1 MAKIRGIK
9 PEFWT
14 DEDIVELSIAAR
26 LLFIG
31 MWNLACDNGHIDDK
45 PKQIKMRVM
54 PADDVNVAELLDE
67 LVENGRI
74 VRGGGTITILRFA
87 EHQRPHKRWWTC
99 CDAPGCARPSDDT
112 TGDDTNP
119 TPPRNRRAPGDQ
131 QEGIGRPTA
140 DVDGEGEGDCDVDGE
155 LKNAAAAAPRATTN
169 QLPPAVE
176 ILRGR
181 LEAHKLI
188 VRWDLASADDLAE
201 IEQLIEIHGDG
212 PLVKSALDQY
222 VPDRPARFVSAW
234 LKGWRNL
241 APPGS
246 LRLVEHD
253 PCAKPG
259 HSGTTQHCSQCASER
274 LAEGANA

>member
-67 LVENGRI
+67 LVDNGRI

-99 CDAPGCARPSDDT
+99 CDAPGCARPGDDT
-112 TGDDTNP
+112 TGDDTGP
-119 TPPRNRRAPGDQ
+119 TPPNNRGTPGDQ
-131 QEGIGRPTA
+131 QGDTRGSTA
-140 DVDGEGEGDCDVDGE
+140 DGDGEGDCDVDGE
-155 LKNAAAAAPRATTN
+155 LTTTAAAAASRATTN

-188 VRWDLASADDLAE
+188 VRWDLATAADLSE
-201 IEQLIEIHGDG
+201 IEHLIETHGDA

-234 LKGWRNL
+234 LNGWRNL

-246 LRLVEHD
+246 LRLVDHN
-253 PCAKPG
+253 PCPEPG
-259 HSGTTQHCSQCASER
+259 HSGTTRHCPQCASER
-274 LAEGANA
+274 LAEGVIS